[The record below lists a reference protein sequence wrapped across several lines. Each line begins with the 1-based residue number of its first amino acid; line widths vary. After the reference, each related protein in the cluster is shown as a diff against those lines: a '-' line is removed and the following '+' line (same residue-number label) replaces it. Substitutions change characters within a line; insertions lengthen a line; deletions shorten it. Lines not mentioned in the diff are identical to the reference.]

1 MKKEITLDKFLSF
14 WIVLYS
20 IGYVLKLFPYN
31 PIILLGLAILVF
43 VIKVIIVLYYYN
55 KNSSLLYYFIINF
68 FTKIPLF
75 IIIYGEGAKLTN
87 DDIIFTFLMVL
98 IYIIYIKAIKEDIL
112 CIYTDFLYFIID
124 KEDGRE
130 GPLYKYYKVIAD
142 EYKELQ

>member
-14 WIVLYS
+14 WIILYS
-20 IGYVLKLFPYN
+20 IGYVLKLFSYN

-68 FTKIPLF
+68 FSKIPLF
-75 IIIYGEGAKLTN
+75 IIIYCEGAKLTN
-87 DDIIFTFLMVL
+87 DDVIFTFLMILV
-98 IYIIYIKAIKEDIL
+98 YIIYIKAIREDIL
-112 CIYTDFLYFIID
+112 CIYRDFLYFIID

-142 EYKELQ
+142 EYKSLQ

>member
-1 MKKEITLDKFLSF
+1 MKAEITLDKFLSF
-14 WIVLYS
+14 WIILYS

-31 PIILLGLAILVF
+31 PIILLGFAILVF

-87 DDIIFTFLMVL
+87 DDITVWVKAALGETRVSDIELKLKARYDSMTGS
-98 IYIIYIKAIKEDIL
+98 YITSINKD
-112 CIYTDFLYFIID
+112 
-124 KEDGRE
+124 
-130 GPLYKYYKVIAD
+130 
-142 EYKELQ
+142 

>member
-14 WIVLYS
+14 WIILYS

-68 FTKIPLF
+68 FSKIPLF
-75 IIIYGEGAKLTN
+75 IIIYCEGAKLTN
-87 DDIIFTFLMVL
+87 DDVIFTFLMILV
-98 IYIIYIKAIKEDIL
+98 YIIYIKAIREDIF
-112 CIYTDFLYFIID
+112 CIYRDFLYFIID
-124 KEDGRE
+124 KEGGRE

-142 EYKELQ
+142 EYKDLQ

>member
-1 MKKEITLDKFLSF
+1 MKAEITLDKFLSF
-14 WIVLYS
+14 WIILYS

-31 PIILLGLAILVF
+31 PIILLGFAILVF

-98 IYIIYIKAIKEDIL
+98 VYIIYIKAIKEDIL
-112 CIYTDFLYFIID
+112 CIYRDFLYFIID

-130 GPLYKYYKVIAD
+130 GPLYKYYKAIAD